1 MTKGCV
7 RTPPLEQRGESF
19 VVRPLIARKAARA
32 AQNGL
37 WCRGFEP
44 TFQRSP
50 NLLEMSGTLLSRS
63 RLSSRRET
71 SHAPQAS
78 A

>member
-32 AQNGL
+32 AQNG
-37 WCRGFEP
+37 
-44 TFQRSP
+44 
-50 NLLEMSGTLLSRS
+50 SGAGASNRPFNEAQI
-63 RLSSRRET
+63 SSKCQERF
-71 SHAPQAS
+71 
-78 A
+78 